1 MKEKTGERE
10 KVSIKR
16 LEALP
21 PHDLKLLLSVRK
33 SPETRLT
40 NNEKVSGNETGNE
53 TGNESGNETGKEYGN
68 ETGKAR
74 LTNDEKVGYE
84 SLGMYKLGYSG

>member
-40 NNEKVSGNETGNE
+40 SQTMKR
-53 TGNESGNETGKEYGN
+53 Y
-68 ETGKAR
+68 
-74 LTNDEKVGYE
+74 
-84 SLGMYKLGYSG
+84 LGMKLEMRLGMRLGRSPGMKLGMRLGREG

>member
-53 TGNESGNETGKEYGN
+53 TGKESGNETGN
-68 ETGKAR
+68 ETGKGR

-84 SLGMYKLGYSG
+84 SLGMYELGYSG